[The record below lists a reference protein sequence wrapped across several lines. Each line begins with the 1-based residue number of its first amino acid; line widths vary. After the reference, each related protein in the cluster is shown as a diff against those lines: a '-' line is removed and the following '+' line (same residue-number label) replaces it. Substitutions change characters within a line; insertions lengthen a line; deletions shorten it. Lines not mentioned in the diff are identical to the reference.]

1 MLSSISFSVTARVQ
15 CPSLHKLRRVPP
27 TIRDIEKLKTH
38 AVVLRAEKYL
48 SSMLLYD
55 NYVSRIKKNQGL
67 SKVKVQSEVDGL
79 VVRSHSSLLE
89 GFTECGL
96 E

>member
-1 MLSSISFSVTARVQ
+1 MIVRVQ
-15 CPSLHKLRRVPP
+15 CPSLHKLRRIPP
-27 TIRDIEKLKTH
+27 TMRDIEKLRTH
-38 AVVLRAEKYL
+38 TIILREEKYL

-67 SKVKVQSEVDGL
+67 SKVKVQSEVNGL
-79 VVRSHSSLLE
+79 VIRSHSSLLE